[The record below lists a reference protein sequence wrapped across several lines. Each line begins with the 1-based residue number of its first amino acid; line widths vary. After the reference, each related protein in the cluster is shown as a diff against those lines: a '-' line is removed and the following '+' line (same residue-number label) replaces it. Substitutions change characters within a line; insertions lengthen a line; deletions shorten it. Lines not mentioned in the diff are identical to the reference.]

1 MDAAFSA
8 TVPYLY
14 HATAYHGCRGPFLIR
29 SDRMEQQQKETAK
42 VTPEVAAK
50 NRRLAIIL
58 AVVAVVFYLG
68 FILAHMK

>member
-1 MDAAFSA
+1 MPWPIPD
-8 TVPYLY
+8 
-14 HATAYHGCRGPFLIR
+14 C

-58 AVVAVVFYLG
+58 AIIAVVFYLG

>member
-1 MDAAFSA
+1 
-8 TVPYLY
+8 
-14 HATAYHGCRGPFLIR
+14 
-29 SDRMEQQQKETAK
+29 MEQQQKETSK

-58 AVVAVVFYLG
+58 AIIAVVFYLG